1 LKWPPGAATAGDWA
15 IGKFCHGRRGLPC
28 RRRRR
33 LRSSCATARPW
44 ISLAAEPAARGKGL
58 PRRPLRTANFAARP
72 CREFGC
78 PWQRPATASGPR
90 GKALPATPTKK
101 PCVWPGERL
110 PRARGKVLPRAQASS
125 RARPPVGWPGCPR
138 RGRGGPG
145 KGLSRACRG
154 SGRRWQGLATD
165 PAARGKARVEA
176 LPGARPPAAQP
187 CHGPG
192 RPPRNAAAGHA
203 ARGKA
208 LPLAW
213 QSVATGSGAH
223 GHGPA
228 VRGNSLRRA
237 RSSVARPRRG
247 PGRRGKALPRARQPV
262 ARPCVATGPTSRASP
277 LLWASAGKPCRGPRR
292 KWQASPQSCRQ
303 IRSFAT
309 GSATHGK
316 AGPTRRSKALPLAR
330 PPVAKRAEPPMAKT
344 CPLRGSLPGRVPR
357 HGLGE

>member
-1 LKWPPGAATAGDWA
+1 MWRRSDIRPCDCTPNLNPIWLEILGAVSLRCPAEVPGRNVAGDVRTAFALTLCRNPRVQSCWRRRAKRFCDFLPKSLTATGAGWSRGSFEMAPRCRYRGRLGHWQVLPRAAGPPLSSAATFAL
-15 IGKFCHGRRGLPC
+15 KLCHG
-28 RRRRR
+28 
-33 LRSSCATARPW
+33 RPW

-58 PRRPLRTANFAARP
+58 PRRPLRTANFVARP

-110 PRARGKVLPRAQASS
+110 PRARGKVLPRAQALS

-145 KGLSRACRG
+145 EGLSRECHG
-154 SGRRWQGLATD
+154 SGRPWQGLATD

-192 RPPRNAAAGHA
+192 RPPRNAAAGRA

-237 RSSVARPRRG
+237 RSSVAKPRRG
-247 PGRRGKALPRARQPV
+247 PGRHGKALPRAR
-262 ARPCVATGPTSRASP
+262 
-277 LLWASAGKPCRGPRR
+277 
-292 KWQASPQSCRQ
+292 
-303 IRSFAT
+303 
-309 GSATHGK
+309 
-316 AGPTRRSKALPLAR
+316 
-330 PPVAKRAEPPMAKT
+330 
-344 CPLRGSLPGRVPR
+344 
-357 HGLGE
+357 